1 MWKNTTEME
10 ETVQRAGVDVKR
22 TGWKCNACDNV
33 FWNRNKSRMIQHL
46 TGDASRCSGIEPCTK
61 ADAALRKL
69 AVASLN
75 LDEDKKDLTK
85 KRSAEREGIADAED
99 ADRAGLVQQKLK
111 HKTVAVCEV
120 EGALSDMF
128 DGIGFG
134 HSVVDHIL
142 FHRFVQAARNA
153 PPDWKLPCR
162 VTLGGSILDA
172 QYHAARTSNGRAPS
186 CSFIASS
193 RHPDDRRDV
202 CSTA

>member
-1 MWKNTTEME
+1 MGKAHHMWKNTTEME

-99 ADRAGLVQQKLK
+99 AAHAGLVQQKLK

-142 FHRFVQAARNA
+142 FHRFVQAARKA
-153 PPDWKLPCR
+153 PPDWKLPSR
-162 VTLGGSILDA
+162 FTLGGSILDA
-172 QYHAARTSNGRAPS
+172 QYHAARKSNGRAPS
-186 CSFIASS
+186 C
-193 RHPDDRRDV
+193 
-202 CSTA
+202 

>member
-1 MWKNTTEME
+1 MGKAHHMWKNTTEMA

-99 ADRAGLVQQKLK
+99 AARAGLVQQKLK

-120 EGALSDMF
+120 EGAQAPAGLQRA
-128 DGIGFG
+128 GI
-134 HSVVDHIL
+134 
-142 FHRFVQAARNA
+142 RR
-153 PPDWKLPCR
+153 
-162 VTLGGSILDA
+162 
-172 QYHAARTSNGRAPS
+172 RAPWS
-186 CSFIASS
+186 IIPIILIILIRA
-193 RHPDDRRDV
+193 RV
-202 CSTA
+202 NYT

>member
-1 MWKNTTEME
+1 MGKAAHHMWKNTTEME

-85 KRSAEREGIADAED
+85 KRSAERESIADAED
-99 ADRAGLVQQKLK
+99 AARAGLVQQKLQ
-111 HKTVAVCEV
+111 HKTIAVCEV

-142 FHRFVQAARNA
+142 FHRFVQAARKA
-153 PPDWKLPCR
+153 PPDWKLPGR
-162 VTLGGSILDA
+162 DTLGGSILDA
-172 QYHAARTSNGRAPS
+172 QYHAARKSNGRAPS
-186 CSFIASS
+186 C
-193 RHPDDRRDV
+193 
-202 CSTA
+202 

>member
-99 ADRAGLVQQKLK
+99 AARAGLVQQKLK
-111 HKTVAVCEV
+111 HKMNLLFAQNWHET
-120 EGALSDMF
+120 GMF
-128 DGIGFG
+128 M
-134 HSVVDHIL
+134 
-142 FHRFVQAARNA
+142 
-153 PPDWKLPCR
+153 
-162 VTLGGSILDA
+162 
-172 QYHAARTSNGRAPS
+172 
-186 CSFIASS
+186 
-193 RHPDDRRDV
+193 
-202 CSTA
+202 

>member
-1 MWKNTTEME
+1 MWKNTTEMA

-99 ADRAGLVQQKLK
+99 AARAGLVQQKLK

-120 EGALSDMF
+120 EGALY
-128 DGIGFG
+128 
-134 HSVVDHIL
+134 HIL

-153 PPDWKLPCR
+153 PPDWKLPGR
-162 VTLGGSILDA
+162 DTLGGSILDA
-172 QYHAARTSNGRAPS
+172 QYHAARKSNGRAPS
-186 CSFIASS
+186 C
-193 RHPDDRRDV
+193 
-202 CSTA
+202 

>member
-1 MWKNTTEME
+1 MGKAAHHMWKNTTEMA

-85 KRSAEREGIADAED
+85 KRSAERESIADAED
-99 ADRAGLVQQKLK
+99 AARAGLV
-111 HKTVAVCEV
+111 
-120 EGALSDMF
+120 
-128 DGIGFG
+128 
-134 HSVVDHIL
+134 
-142 FHRFVQAARNA
+142 R
-153 PPDWKLPCR
+153 
-162 VTLGGSILDA
+162 
-172 QYHAARTSNGRAPS
+172 
-186 CSFIASS
+186 
-193 RHPDDRRDV
+193 
-202 CSTA
+202 

>member
-1 MWKNTTEME
+1 MGKAHHMWKNTTEME

-99 ADRAGLVQQKLK
+99 AARAGLVQQKLQ

-172 QYHAARTSNGRAPS
+172 QYHAARKSNGRAPS
-186 CSFIASS
+186 C
-193 RHPDDRRDV
+193 
-202 CSTA
+202 